1 MNLADIQ
8 NIQLDKQKKILI
20 IIFCVFIVYVEANYI
35 LKAQLAG
42 LKSLIPKVTRL
53 ENDLK
58 NLNRD
63 LENMR
68 ATKAKP
74 VLEAYKAVNRPT
86 KIITESQVSG
96 LLQDI
101 SSAANKFDVKI
112 IQIRPLRE
120 TGKSAI
126 AGDKFTPI
134 LINLDLI
141 CDYHNLGRFINHL
154 ENSPVFMGVA
164 ELKIAAQVPDYL
176 KQKVSLAIR
185 TYVSK

>member
-1 MNLADIQ
+1 MNLN

-20 IIFCVFIVYVEANYI
+20 VIFAVFIVYVDTNYI
-35 LKAQLAG
+35 FKAQMAG
-42 LKSLIPKVTRL
+42 LKSLTPKITRL
-53 ENDLK
+53 EKDLK

-68 ATKAKP
+68 TAKGKP
-74 VLEAYKAVNRPT
+74 VLETAKAANGPA
-86 KIITESQVSG
+86 KIITESQISG

-120 TGKSAI
+120 TGKSVI
-126 AGDKFTPI
+126 PGDKFTPI

-141 CDYHNLGRFINHL
+141 CDYHNLGKFINSL
-154 ENSPVFMGVA
+154 ENAPVFMGVA
-164 ELKIAAQVPDYL
+164 ELKISTRLPDYL
-176 KQKVSLAIR
+176 KQKVSLVIR

>member
-1 MNLADIQ
+1 MNLA
-8 NIQLDKQKKILI
+8 NIQLDKQKQVLI
-20 IIFCVFIVYVEANYI
+20 IIFCVLIVYADINYI
-35 LKAQLAG
+35 LKAQIAG
-42 LKSLIPKVTRL
+42 LKSLDPKISRL
-53 ENDLK
+53 EKDLK

-68 ATKAKP
+68 VAKGKP
-74 VLEAYKAVNRPT
+74 ALEARKSASRSS

-101 SSAANKFDVKI
+101 SSEANKFDVRI
-112 IQIRPLRE
+112 IQIRPSRE
-120 TGKSAI
+120 TGKPLI
-126 AGDKFTPI
+126 AGDKFTPT

-141 CDYHNLGRFINHL
+141 CDYHNLGKFINSL

-164 ELKIAAQVPDYL
+164 ELKISARMPDYL
-176 KQKVSLAIR
+176 KQKVTLVIR

>member
-1 MNLADIQ
+1 MNLSQ
-8 NIQLDKQKKILI
+8 IQLDKQKKILI
-20 IIFCVFIVYVEANYI
+20 VIFAVFIAYVDTSYI
-35 LKAQLAG
+35 LKAQMAG
-42 LKSLIPKVTRL
+42 LKSLTPKVARL
-53 ENDLK
+53 EKDLK

-68 ATKAKP
+68 IAKGKP
-74 VLEAYKAVNRPT
+74 ALEAAKANRSSR
-86 KIITESQVSG
+86 IITENQISG

-101 SSAANKFDVKI
+101 SSSANQFDVKI

-120 TGKSAI
+120 TGKSVI
-126 AGDKFTPI
+126 PGDKFASI

-141 CDYHNLGRFINHL
+141 CDYHNLGKFINSL

-164 ELKIAAQVPDYL
+164 ELKISTRIPDYL
-176 KQKVSLAIR
+176 KQKATLVIR

>member
-1 MNLADIQ
+1 MNLA

-20 IIFCVFIVYVEANYI
+20 IIFCAFIIYADMNYI
-35 LKAQLAG
+35 LKAQIGG
-42 LKSLIPKVTRL
+42 LKSLDPKITLL
-53 ENDLK
+53 EKDLK

-68 ATKAKP
+68 ASKGKP
-74 VLEAYKAVNRPT
+74 ALETHKAVNRPV
-86 KIITESQVSG
+86 KIITESQISG

-112 IQIRPLRE
+112 IQVRPSRE
-120 TGKSAI
+120 TGKSVI
-126 AGDKFTPI
+126 PGDKLTPI

-141 CDYHNLGRFINHL
+141 CDYHNLGKFINNL

-164 ELKIAAQVPDYL
+164 ELKISARVPDYL
-176 KQKVSLAIR
+176 KQKVSLVIR

>member
-1 MNLADIQ
+1 MNLA
-8 NIQLDKQKKILI
+8 NMQLDKQKKILI
-20 IIFCVFIVYVEANYI
+20 IIFCVFIVYADMNYI
-35 LKAQLAG
+35 LKAQIGG
-42 LKSLIPKVTRL
+42 LKSLTPEVTRL
-53 ENDLK
+53 EKDLK

-68 ATKAKP
+68 VSKSKP
-74 VLEAYKAVNRPT
+74 ALEAYKTVNRSS

-112 IQIRPLRE
+112 IQIRPSRE
-120 TGKSAI
+120 TGKSVI
-126 AGDKFTPI
+126 PGDKFTPI

-141 CDYHNLGRFINHL
+141 CDYHNLGKFINSL

-164 ELKIAAQVPDYL
+164 ELKISARMPDYL

>member
-1 MNLADIQ
+1 MNLN
-8 NIQLDKQKKILI
+8 NIQLDKQKKVLI
-20 IIFCVFIVYVEANYI
+20 VIFAVFIAYADTNYI

-42 LKSLIPKVTRL
+42 LKSLTPQISSL

-68 ATKAKP
+68 AAKGNP
-74 VLEAYKAVNRPT
+74 ALEAGKAVNKPA
-86 KIITESQVSG
+86 KLITESRVSG

-112 IQIRPLRE
+112 IQIRPSRE
-120 TGKSAI
+120 TGKSVI
-126 AGDKFTPI
+126 PGDKFTAI

-141 CDYHNLGRFINHL
+141 SDYHNLGKFINNL
-154 ENSPVFMGVA
+154 ESSPVFMGVA
-164 ELKIAAQVPDYL
+164 ELKISTRMPDYL
-176 KQKVSLAIR
+176 KQKVSLVIR
-185 TYVSK
+185 TYASK

>member
-1 MNLADIQ
+1 MNLDNIQ

-20 IIFCVFIVYVEANYI
+20 IIFCFFIVYVEANYI
-35 LKAQLAG
+35 LKAQIAG
-42 LKSLIPKVTRL
+42 LKSLEPKIALL
-53 ENDLK
+53 EKDLK

-68 ATKAKP
+68 VSKGKP
-74 VLEAYKAVNRPT
+74 ALEARKAASRSS
-86 KIITESQVSG
+86 KIITEDQVSG

-112 IQIRPLRE
+112 IQIRPSRE

-141 CDYHNLGRFINHL
+141 CDYHNLGKFINNL
-154 ENSPVFMGVA
+154 ENSPVFMGAV
-164 ELKIAAQVPDYL
+164 ELKISARMPDYL
-176 KQKVSLAIR
+176 KQKASLVIR